1 MTLAEARDSL
11 AWTSRVSVLRGATT
25 NRWLGV
31 WGGMEAFRVSGF
43 GEEMQSS
50 SGGLGVGLN
59 MRAYLSGLYVR
70 TATFRFP
77 DDRVAAARGLEK
89 PDHRPK
95 PADPKVSRAQP
106 P

>member
-43 GEEMQSS
+43 GGEVISA
-50 SGGLGVGLN
+50 SGGLGDGFF
-59 MRAYLSGLYVR
+59 MA
-70 TATFRFP
+70 FP
-77 DDRVAAARGLEK
+77 LA
-89 PDHRPK
+89 
-95 PADPKVSRAQP
+95 
-106 P
+106 